1 MIKIV
6 VDTLGSDNGYIPS
19 VTGSIKALNEIDDLK
34 IVFTGH
40 KNEIEELLNTLS
52 YDKNRVEII
61 DSKEEINNHD
71 HPVEAIK
78 NKKDSSLVNALNY
91 LKDNDDAL
99 GLVNASSTGALLAGS
114 TLILGRI
121 GRMRPAMATILPNAK
136 GELTVLTDCGA
147 NIDPRPDQVL
157 NFAIMGSALAK
168 ALLEVEVPKVAIL
181 SNGSE
186 EGKGNELTKEAYQ
199 LIKDSSLNFIGNKE
213 GNDALDG
220 EANVIVSD
228 GFTGNVLLKSVEGT
242 AKIIIKEI
250 FKMAKMESN
259 QEYASLGQKL
269 IKRYDFTSLGGA
281 ILVGVNKVV
290 VKGHGN
296 ANEDTWNA
304 CVKLCYKVS
313 KNNLVE
319 NIKNYI

>member
-1 MIKIV
+1 MIKLVI
-6 VDTLGSDNGYIPS
+6 DTLGSDNGYIPS
-19 VTGSIKALNEIDDLK
+19 VKGSIRALNEIDDLYL
-34 IVFTGH
+34 VLAGH
-40 KNEIEELLNTLS
+40 KDEILELLSTLN
-52 YDKNRVEII
+52 YDKSRVEIL

-78 NKKDSSLVNALNY
+78 NKKESSLVKSLNY
-91 LKDNDDAL
+91 LKENDDAL

-114 TLILGRI
+114 TLIVGRI
-121 GRMRPAMATILPNAK
+121 GRMRPAMATLLPNDK
-136 GELTVLTDCGA
+136 GQLTVLTDCGA

-168 ALLEVEVPKVAIL
+168 AILEIPEPKIAIL

-186 EGKGNELTKEAYQ
+186 EGKGNELTKESYQ
-199 LIKDSSLNFIGNKE
+199 LIKESSLNFIGNKE

-228 GFTGNVLLKSVEGT
+228 GFSGNVFLKTVEGS

-259 QEYASLGQKL
+259 PQYQELGQKL

-281 ILVGVNKVV
+281 ILVGVNKVI

-296 ANEDTWNA
+296 ANEDTWYA
-304 CVKLCYKVS
+304 CTKLCYKVS

-319 NIKNYI
+319 NIKTYL